1 MDIDYNLIIAITAV
15 AGTIISIWA
24 IIIESKSSRLLHSSD
39 MILNL
44 FESFNND
51 EMRRARKASATYLLS
66 SMDNPNTDEQP
77 NTDVE
82 KVLDFFQL
90 IGLLTR
96 RGALDKQMVWS
107 KFFYYLH
114 PYHYAAEKY
123 ITTRRNIHE
132 DISLWADIN
141 KLHKRLISIEKHER
155 QCPITKIS
163 LDKDSIKKYLEEEI
177 LL

>member
-1 MDIDYNLIIAITAV
+1 MAITAV
-15 AGTIISIWA
+15 VATIVSIWA
-24 IIIESKSSRLLHSSD
+24 ILFESKRSRLTHNSD
-39 MILNL
+39 MILRL
-44 FESFNND
+44 YESFNTN
-51 EMRRARKASATYLLS
+51 EMRRARKASATFLLS
-66 SMDNPNTDEQP
+66 LMDNPNIDEQP
-77 NTDVE
+77 NADVE
-82 KVLDFFQL
+82 VVLDFFQL

-123 ITTRRNIHE
+123 IKTRRKIHD

-141 KLHKRLISIEKHER
+141 KLHKRLISIEKRAR
-155 QCPITKIS
+155 QCSYSKIS

-177 LL
+177 HL